1 MPTQRLSMRRIK
13 EVLRLKHFQ
22 GLPER
27 AIARS
32 VGVSNGVVHSYL
44 SRARSAG
51 LSWPLPEGMTDE
63 DLELLLFPA
72 PRPASQSPQRPV
84 PDWSYIDKELRRRNV
99 TRRLLWEE
107 YRAVNPDGFGY
118 TWFCTTYEAWK
129 GRVRPSMRQIH
140 LGGEKVFVD
149 FAGDTIDIVDP
160 LTGEV
165 QPMKLFVAAM
175 GASNYTYAEACPS
188 ESLADWIRAH
198 VNLFTFLSG
207 TPTFVVCDNL
217 KAAVSNPDRYDP
229 GLNRTYAEMASHY
242 GTAILAARPRRPKD
256 KAKVEVAVQI
266 AQRWILARLR
276 NQRFFSRAELNAAIK
291 TLVDELNARQMR
303 GFGSSRAAELFA
315 ELDKPKL
322 TPLPDQPYAFARWK
336 RCRLA
341 PDYHVEV
348 DGHWYSAPYRLIGEL
363 VDARIDDR
371 TVEIFHKGQRI
382 ASHARAPNR
391 RGHTTIAD
399 YMPSAHRRYG
409 KWTPAAVIAAGERIG
424 PSTAAFFQ
432 AVIDARPHPEQGFR
446 TCLGILA
453 LVKRV
458 SPDWAANACATA
470 TCSLTPHEAFSAL
483 MEGRTVLDLAED
495 LQLRRVRVMGA
506 HRIELSGF
514 TDAMRD
520 RLRAYGLFSE
530 IISWKL
536 RMFVPTDGT
545 GAAVLAKVVDRYP
558 VARIGEREAT

>member
-1 MPTQRLSMRRIK
+1 MTSWLTRKSNAYPEI
-13 EVLRLKHFQ
+13 VDAPDQ
-22 GLPER
+22 GSPSVKTFSRPARAGHRAER
-27 AIARS
+27 
-32 VGVSNGVVHSYL
+32 GVSNGVVHSYL

-99 TRRLLWEE
+99 TGRLLWEE

-217 KAAVSNPDRYDP
+217 KSRRQQPRPLRSRPQSHLCRDGEPLRHGHSRRTAAAPKRQGEGRGRGANRPALDSGPAAQSALLFPGRAQRRHQDTRRRTQCSSNAWLRLKPR
-229 GLNRTYAEMASHY
+229 RTVCRTRQTQANP
-242 GTAILAARPRRPKD
+242 AARSALCLRTLEALPPRS
-256 KAKVEVAVQI
+256 
-266 AQRWILARLR
+266 RL
-276 NQRFFSRAELNAAIK
+276 S
-291 TLVDELNARQMR
+291 
-303 GFGSSRAAELFA
+303 
-315 ELDKPKL
+315 
-322 TPLPDQPYAFARWK
+322 
-336 RCRLA
+336 
-341 PDYHVEV
+341 VEV

-399 YMPSAHRRYG
+399 HMPSAHRRYG

-453 LVKRV
+453 LVKSYGAERL
-458 SPDWAANACATA
+458 DAACRRGILIKARSVASIRSILQNGLDRTFFDE
-470 TCSLTPHEAFSAL
+470 SFEHQPLRHGNIR
-483 MEGRTVLDLAED
+483 GRDYF
-495 LQLRRVRVMGA
+495 
-506 HRIELSGF
+506 H
-514 TDAMRD
+514 
-520 RLRAYGLFSE
+520 
-530 IISWKL
+530 
-536 RMFVPTDGT
+536 
-545 GAAVLAKVVDRYP
+545 
-558 VARIGEREAT
+558 